1 MGQNGVILI
10 TTKKVKQISLKLE
23 INYKTGLSTE
33 TNRLNMLNA
42 NQYVDLYSLAFENDG
57 NDISN
62 LNSINGIDIDSISNT
77 DWIDEVLQIGKMHD
91 FNLSFN
97 AGNKTLNYF
106 IGSSYKKER
115 LFYQRKSF

>member
-1 MGQNGVILI
+1 M
-10 TTKKVKQISLKLE
+10 
-23 INYKTGLSTE
+23 STE
-33 TNRLNMLNA
+33 TNRLNIEA

-77 DWIDEVLQIGKMHD
+77 DWIDEVLQIGKYD

-97 AGNKTLNYF
+97 G
-106 IGSSYKKER
+106 E
-115 LFYQRKSF
+115 